1 MSNFE
6 FASPGY
12 FWILLV
18 IAPLVAWYVFKEGSS
33 RADMQ
38 FSSLRL
44 FRQVKRGTRA
54 WVRHAL
60 FAARLAGIVFLV
72 LALARPRSSNSW
84 QEYESEGIDI
94 MLALDISTSM
104 LARDFTPD
112 RLEASKEVATKFII
126 ERPRDRIGLVVFSG
140 ESFTQSPLTT
150 DHAVLI
156 NVMKEIKSG
165 MIADGTAIGMG
176 LATAINRLKDSQSK
190 SRVIILLTDGVN
202 NQVTIA
208 PITAAELAKTFGI
221 RVYTIGVGTMG
232 EAPYPVPT
240 DYGVVI
246 QQVPVEIDE
255 EILTRIADM
264 TGGRY
269 FRATDNQKLEQIY
282 EEIDQLEKS
291 RIEVKHFSKKNE
303 KYFPFALAGLL
314 LLIVEMIGR
323 YVLLRKIP

>member
-1 MSNFE
+1 MFGFE
-6 FASPGY
+6 FADAGY

-18 IAPLVAWYVFKEGSS
+18 IVPMVTWYVFKERGSH
-33 RADMQ
+33 ADLR
-38 FSSLRL
+38 FSSLQL
-44 FRQVKRGTRA
+44 FRQVKGGAPA
-54 WVRHAL
+54 WTRHAL
-60 FAARLAGIVFLV
+60 FALRLAGLFFLTV
-72 LALARPRSSNSW
+72 ALARPQSSNSW
-84 QEYESEGIDI
+84 QEHESEGIDI

-112 RLEASKEVATKFII
+112 RLEAAKEVATKFIL

-150 DHAVLI
+150 DRAVLI

-165 MIADGTAIGMG
+165 MIEDGTAIGLG
-176 LATAINRLKDSQSK
+176 LSNAINRLKDSPSK

-202 NQVTIA
+202 NRTTIA

-240 DYGVVI
+240 DFGIVI
-246 QQVPVEIDE
+246 QPVAVEIDE

-264 TGGRY
+264 TGGKY

-282 EEIDQLEKS
+282 GEIDQLEKS

-303 KYFPFALAGLL
+303 KYLPFALAGLL
-314 LLIVEMIGR
+314 LLLGEALVR
-323 YVLLRKIP
+323 YTLFRKIP